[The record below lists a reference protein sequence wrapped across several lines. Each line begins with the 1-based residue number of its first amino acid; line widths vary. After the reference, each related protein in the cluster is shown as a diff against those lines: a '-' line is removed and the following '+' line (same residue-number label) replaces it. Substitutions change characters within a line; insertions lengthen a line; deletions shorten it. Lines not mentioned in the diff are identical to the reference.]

1 MKILRKTL
9 LLFWLG
15 LTPLAANSEAMV
27 NINTANSEILVDEL
41 VGIGPQKAMAIV
53 RYRQQHGDFQRVEDL
68 ALVDGIGQKT
78 IEQNRSRMTISGMK
92 EGGSK

>member
-9 LLFWLG
+9 LLLWLG
-15 LTPLAANSEAMV
+15 LTPLAANSEAMGD
-27 NINTANSEILVDEL
+27 INTANSEILVDEL

-78 IEQNRSRMTISGMK
+78 IEQNRSRMTSSGLK
-92 EGGSK
+92 EGESK